1 MVLNTRRI
9 PCQPLPLYSP
19 PPCIYIPVEFAASK
33 DSLEVSEIEPLNLNQ
48 LLFIPISS
56 PSSKLLL
63 GGLIGVAAPGK
74 AGLMSGSYGLLPRM
88 DINDANKL
96 YNGFAKISTGCLNV
110 PNGFNGYLI
119 AFSPDLYI
127 VVQIAINSNGSQ
139 MFLRSNWDGWR
150 SWHQVV

>member
-1 MVLNTRRI
+1 M
-9 PCQPLPLYSP
+9 SP
-19 PPCIYIPVEFAASK
+19 FLSAVTVPM
-33 DSLEVSEIEPLNLNQ
+33 
-48 LLFIPISS
+48 SS

-63 GGLIGVAAPGK
+63 GELIGIAASGK
-74 AGLMSGSYGLLPRM
+74 DGLMSGSYGLLPRM
-88 DINDANKL
+88 DITDANNL
-96 YNGFAKISTGCLNV
+96 YNGFAKINVGCLNI

>member
-1 MVLNTRRI
+1 MSTIYNPDFVTSVTSILI
-9 PCQPLPLYSP
+9 PPLKQ
-19 PPCIYIPVEFAASK
+19 K
-33 DSLEVSEIEPLNLNQ
+33 DELSI
-48 LLFIPISS
+48 FISS
-56 PSSKLLL
+56 PSSKSLL
-63 GGLIGVAAPGK
+63 GELIGVAAPGK

-150 SWHQVV
+150 SWHQVI

>member
-1 MVLNTRRI
+1 MLALVLQLTAKD
-9 PCQPLPLYSP
+9 P
-19 PPCIYIPVEFAASK
+19 PFSK
-33 DSLEVSEIEPLNLNQ
+33 TPSVCWGFSM
-48 LLFIPISS
+48 SS